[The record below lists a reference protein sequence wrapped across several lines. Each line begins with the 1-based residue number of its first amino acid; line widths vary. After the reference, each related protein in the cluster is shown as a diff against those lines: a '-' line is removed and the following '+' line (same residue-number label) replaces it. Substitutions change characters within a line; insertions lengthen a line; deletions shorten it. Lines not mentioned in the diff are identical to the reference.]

1 MSRRQELKAVD
12 NYTENMLIQMENT
25 YLKMPAGAK
34 YFIQILLFII
44 FNGLFISP
52 VSAQLWLLEEFPKS
66 YVVYRTTGE
75 LTMDGRLDEADWQN
89 VQWTED
95 FVDIEGDKRPE
106 PFYRTRVKMLWDD
119 DYLYI
124 AAELEEPHI
133 WATYTERNSVI
144 FHENNFEVFID
155 PNGDTHTYYEYEVNA
170 LGTEWDLL
178 LTKPYRNGGIPVSA
192 WYIRGLKKGIHL
204 KGTINDP
211 SDIDTLWRV
220 ELAFPWDILK
230 ECAPGRR
237 RPEPS
242 EQWRINF
249 SRVQWNLDVIDG
261 EYVKRTDPQ
270 TGLDLPEYNWVWSP
284 QGVIDMHR
292 PESWGFVQFSDIP
305 AGEGI
310 EEFVRNPDEHIKF
323 ALRELYY
330 RQFSFRR
337 ENGRYAGKLSDLI
350 EESLL
355 INGKVFEP
363 EFEISQ
369 TRFRISAPCH
379 EGSSK
384 WHIVEDGRI
393 WRQ

>member
-1 MSRRQELKAVD
+1 MIRLLILIICSVAVFDKA
-12 NYTENMLIQMENT
+12 
-25 YLKMPAGAK
+25 
-34 YFIQILLFII
+34 
-44 FNGLFISP
+44 SP
-52 VSAQLWLLEEFPKS
+52 QLNLLEEFPET
-66 YVVYRTTGE
+66 YVVYRTSGE
-75 LTMDGRLDEADWQN
+75 LIMDGLLDENDWKN
-89 VQWTED
+89 VPWTED

-106 PFYRTRVKMLWDD
+106 PLYRTRVKILWDD

-178 LTKPYRNGGIPVSA
+178 LTKPYRDGGIPVSA

-237 RPEPS
+237 KPLPS

-249 SRVQWNLDVIDG
+249 SRVQWNLDIVDG
-261 EYVKRTDPQ
+261 EYVKRTDPE
-270 TGLDLPEYNWVWSP
+270 TGRDLPEYNWVWSP

-292 PESWGFVQFSDIP
+292 PEFWGYVQFSDIT
-305 AGEGI
+305 AGEGK
-310 EEFVRNPDEHIKF
+310 EEFVKDPDEFVKF

-330 RQFSFRR
+330 RQLSFK
-337 ENGRYAGKLSDLI
+337 NAHGRYAGILTDLI
-350 EESLL
+350 TDPPA
-355 INGKVFEP
+355 INGEIFNPVFDV
-363 EFEISQ
+363 SR
-369 TRFRISAPCH
+369 TRFRL
-379 EGSSK
+379 SSPSIDGRSI

-393 WRQ
+393 WRESGR

>member
-1 MSRRQELKAVD
+1 MFKTLFFF
-12 NYTENMLIQMENT
+12 T
-25 YLKMPAGAK
+25 AG
-34 YFIQILLFII
+34 LLCFS
-44 FNGLFISP
+44 N
-52 VSAQLWLLEEFPKS
+52 VWAQLQLLDQFPKT
-66 YVVYRTTGE
+66 YVAYRTTGE
-75 LTMDGRLDEADWQN
+75 LTMDGRLDEDDWQSIP
-89 VQWTED
+89 WTDD
-95 FVDIEGDKRPE
+95 FVDIEGDKRPA
-106 PFYRTRVKMLWDD
+106 PLYRSRVKMLWDD

-144 FHENNFEVFID
+144 FHENNFEIFID
-155 PNGDTHTYYEYEVNA
+155 PSGDTHTYYEYEVNA

-192 WYIRGLKKGIHL
+192 WHITGLRKGIHL

-220 ELAFPWDILK
+220 ELAFPWGILS

-249 SRVQWNLDVIDG
+249 SRVRWRLDVVDG
-261 EYVKRTDPQ
+261 EYVKRTNPE
-270 TGLDLPEYNWVWSP
+270 TGRHYPEYNWVWSP

-292 PESWGFVQFSDIP
+292 PESWGYIQFSDIP
-305 AGEGI
+305 AGEGE
-310 EEFVRNPDEHIKF
+310 EEFVKKPDEYIKF

-330 RQFSFRR
+330 RQRSYMR
-337 ENGRYAGKLSDLI
+337 ENGRYADNMDDLV
-350 EESLL
+350 EEPVI
-355 INGKVFEP
+355 INGEIFDADFEVAGN
-363 EFEISQ
+363 
-369 TRFRISAPCH
+369 RFMIHAPSYDNN
-379 EGSSK
+379 SS